1 MKKIYFLIGSLST
14 GGAERVVSNI
24 SDLLYKKGYD
34 VSIILFGKQENLRY
48 ETSCKILLLDNIEPR
63 NLLTKTYVLITRV
76 LKVKQL
82 AKQKSTII
90 SFLEYP
96 NVINVLANKKDEA
109 IISVRNHMS
118 TKHQKGLKSYFWK
131 LTFKFIYP
139 RAKKIIAVSQEISYD
154 LCQNYGI
161 KKSKISV
168 VYNSYPIEKIEKLSR
183 EKLNAEELVVFS
195 KKIIITSGRLSKQK
209 DQNAIINSYKC
220 LKRDLGEDIDL
231 VIMGCGKEESNLKL
245 LAEKLD
251 IKDNV
256 HFLGFR
262 ENPFKY
268 LANSSLF
275 IMTSLHEGFPNALVE
290 AMICGLP
297 VISTD
302 CPSGPRE
309 ILLQNASNQK
319 KELTYGVNG
328 DDYGVLIP
336 LIDQFKMD
344 KQKYYEYVSD
354 LMKKIL
360 TDDSIN
366 KNLSNKA
373 KMRSNMFDINNMI
386 LVWEKLI
393 MEE

>member
-1 MKKIYFLIGSLST
+1 
-14 GGAERVVSNI
+14 
-24 SDLLYKKGYD
+24 
-34 VSIILFGKQENLRY
+34 
-48 ETSCKILLLDNIEPR
+48 
-63 NLLTKTYVLITRV
+63 LLTKTYVLITRV